1 MYKENKTQ
9 KSSQRRQ
16 NRVAALQFLYQWE
29 LNKPEEL
36 LDSLR
41 IFIENQSEE
50 RSYYEFSESLILKT
64 IENIDMIDSK
74 ISDNANNWKFDRIA
88 KVDLA
93 ILRIALCELYFRDD
107 IPPIVSINEAID
119 LGKSF
124 SSPDSKRFING
135 ILDKIKETIG
145 RPLRKPSNS

>member
-36 LDSLR
+36 LDSLK

-135 ILDKIKETIG
+135 ILDVIKETIG

>member
-135 ILDKIKETIG
+135 ILDVIKETIG